1 MQSLS
6 SSETVPVLINLSNFT
21 SLLTFLG
28 GALEDVLESTNVT
41 LETEAKVILKQQIIL
56 HFNSKPQCWK
66 LFFYLNVRGLRYLIN
81 YSQES
86 KRLHR
91 IIANHLK
98 EGQVPEVMAKDTP
111 EILPTY
117 YWLLRCYS
125 EKQEPSGWGE
135 NKLWYLTWL
144 S

>member
-56 HFNSKPQCWK
+56 HFNSRPQC
-66 LFFYLNVRGLRYLIN
+66 
-81 YSQES
+81 
-86 KRLHR
+86 
-91 IIANHLK
+91 
-98 EGQVPEVMAKDTP
+98 
-111 EILPTY
+111 
-117 YWLLRCYS
+117 
-125 EKQEPSGWGE
+125 
-135 NKLWYLTWL
+135 
-144 S
+144 